1 MIPCHVLVIFF
12 LVFFHDFDLGLSM
25 PLCLSWLGNLVILVV
40 FMPMT
45 HIAISLED
53 FESKFGKVFGF
64 EASQDVLD
72 CCRICT

>member
-1 MIPCHVLVIFF
+1 
-12 LVFFHDFDLGLSM
+12 M